1 MTTIRNVTKR
11 HGFSMPWA
19 TAQDGKRIAG
29 GLSFEARGV
38 LAYLLSKPDDWV
50 IQIEDLMAEGG
61 IGRDKVKNILKELRD
76 AKYLATEMRHDE
88 NGRFVGKSER
98 LHEVSHRN
106 TEIQYYGDR
115 DTENPSNG
123 KSSERIIHPIHNKEN
138 TQKKEKIAA
147 AEAVGDQPIELTP
160 EQLFDQAA
168 KHNKSPQIIPLVVE
182 EKPKRTA
189 RPNPHFDAI
198 VAAFKFDRAH
208 LTKTEAGG
216 IGKVAA
222 ELKAAGYTP
231 EDIPQIHAYCVRKG
245 YEGFTPAA
253 LAKHAAAWRATQQKS
268 AASGLSIFKSAEAS

>member
-11 HGFSMPWA
+11 HGFSMPWV
-19 TAQDGKRIAG
+19 TAQDGKRVAG

-168 KHNKSPQIIPLVVE
+168 KHNKSPQII
-182 EKPKRTA
+182 
-189 RPNPHFDAI
+189 
-198 VAAFKFDRAH
+198 
-208 LTKTEAGG
+208 
-216 IGKVAA
+216 AA